1 MSDTTGSDD
10 ITAGHPTTRHLRPAA
25 PPAGAS
31 VTGPYSATFPAE
43 AYLPYDTVSYGPDI
57 ADERVFR
64 LLGNVEGKRVL
75 ELGCGAGHT
84 AIALARQG
92 AKVIT
97 VDPSRTRLDAVR
109 AAADRE
115 EVKVELHQS
124 DLAELA
130 FVRADTVDLV
140 VSVYALA
147 TVADLDRVFRQVHR
161 VLSPELPLVFSI
173 PHPAFSLLDPAG
185 DDPLRL
191 ARSYFDRT
199 PRPWTTGD
207 ASGAEFHRT
216 LGDVFTSLGRANF
229 RVDTILEP
237 EALGDGVHSKYWSA
251 AMNWVPGTL
260 VMRARKEGI

>member
-1 MSDTTGSDD
+1 MTDTPGSDD

-25 PPAGAS
+25 PPAGAAVS
-31 VTGPYSATFPAE
+31 GPYSATFPTE

-57 ADERVFR
+57 ADDRVFR

-75 ELGCGAGHT
+75 ELGCGGGQT

-97 VDPSRTRLDAVR
+97 VDPNRARLDAVR

-140 VSVYALA
+140 VSVFALA

-161 VLSPELPLVFSI
+161 VLSPELPLVFSV
-173 PHPAFSLLDPAG
+173 PHPTFTLLDPQAE
-185 DDPLRL
+185 DPLRV
-191 ARSYFDRT
+191 ARSYWDRS
-199 PRPWTTGD
+199 PRAWSTDD
-207 ASGAEFHRT
+207 AAGAEHPRT
-216 LGDVFTSLGRANF
+216 LSELFTSLGRANF

-237 EALGDGVHSKYWSA
+237 EPAADGVHSRYWTSS
-251 AMNWVPGTL
+251 MQWVPATL
-260 VMRARKEGI
+260 IMRARKEGI